1 MKTKV
6 KFFVIRLDGEVYRAE
21 AISDAYS
28 VVMVDIPLEYVSN
41 EDLNQYFSDFSD
53 LVRAKKIEECFN
65 DQTLFDEQEAK
76 DLRCKLSRISMDI
89 EEKEIEIV

>member
-6 KFFVIRLDGEVYRAE
+6 EFFVIRLDGEVYRAE
-21 AISDAYS
+21 AISDVYS
-28 VVMVDIPLEYVSN
+28 AVTIDIPLEYLSA

-53 LVRAKKIEECFN
+53 SVRAKKIEECFN

-89 EEKEIEIV
+89 EEKEIEII